1 MIDSLRVGNKIA
13 SERKRCQMT
22 QDDLASYLYV
32 TRQLVSKWEQG
43 YGLPTIDSVIS
54 LAKLFKISID
64 ELLCLDDDY
73 DIDENNL
80 FRGRSREAVVSN
92 IIKGN
97 IKVNLEDVFY
107 LFSPQERLHLLKTVK
122 SGKLDV
128 NMDDLMPRLT
138 TGEKSF
144 MLKENINYDIKKIK

>member
-13 SERKRCQMT
+13 SERKKCQMT
-22 QDDLASYLYV
+22 QDDLASHLYV

-64 ELLCLDDDY
+64 ELLCLNDDY

-138 TGEKSF
+138 SGEKNF